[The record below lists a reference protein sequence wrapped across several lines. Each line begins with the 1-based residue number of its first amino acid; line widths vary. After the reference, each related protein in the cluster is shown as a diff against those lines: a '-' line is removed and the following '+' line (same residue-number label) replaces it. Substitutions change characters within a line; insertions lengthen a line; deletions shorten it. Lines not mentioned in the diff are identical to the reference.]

1 MLKKLLPILLI
12 IVMIT
17 GCNESKDTTKY
28 EDTNF
33 GITFN
38 YPDDWVVTE
47 KYGAPLWLI
56 VSTTD
61 YKPAEGLKGP
71 GVMLFG
77 FKPKDMELVNKWLED
92 AQTNYNNGAELTK
105 SKASLGGLESIKYET
120 EVFEEEGSK
129 GKAIYYVI
137 EAPEMSFM
145 VQFPYSVDEVHKE
158 DMKRIEDILQSIK
171 FTKD

>member
-17 GCNESKDTTKY
+17 GCNESRDTTKY
-28 EDTNF
+28 EDANF

-38 YPDDWVVTE
+38 YPDHWVVTE

-137 EAPEMSFM
+137 EEPEMSFM

>member
-17 GCNESKDTTKY
+17 GCNESRDTTKY
-28 EDTNF
+28 EDANF

-38 YPDDWVVTE
+38 YPDHWVVTE

-77 FKPKDMELVNKWLED
+77 FKPKDMELVNKWLGD

-137 EAPEMSFM
+137 EEPEMSFM